1 MKTIELSGQRRD
13 LSTKGAL
20 RTLRVKGQVPA
31 VVYGGEKAPSP
42 MAVNGKEFLQILKG
56 HGTNTV
62 MSLKIG
68 ADAETVLVKDL
79 QRDLLSHE
87 IIHID
92 FQRISLTE
100 KIEVNVPLHVKGEA
114 PGVKLGGG
122 IM

>member
-1 MKTIELSGQRRD
+1 MKTVELKAEKRD

-31 VVYGGEKAPSP
+31 VVYGGKKSPSP
-42 MAVNGKEFLQILKG
+42 AAVNGKEFLQVMKG
-56 HGTNTV
+56 HGANTV
-62 MSLKIG
+62 LSLKIG

-87 IIHID
+87 IAHID

-114 PGVKLGGG
+114 PGVKLAGG